1 MFSIAALLASLALSA
16 GDRFEV
22 VVAPEA
28 CAAPLTGRLVLVVAK
43 DGEAEPRLLI
53 SPSGPALFGV
63 DLVALAPGAAA
74 VVDDATLGHPRPLAE
89 LPAGDYFVQAVVNV
103 YDEVRRADGRVVW
116 LPMNDG
122 HQEPFQVTPGNLM
135 SDVVKVHLGDGATH
149 RVDVARVVPPVERPA
164 DSEWVQRVSIQS
176 ARLTAFWGR
185 PIAVHAT
192 VLLPRGFADE
202 PTATYPCIYAFGHR
216 VPFNFTTTPPRSG
229 RAAGAI
235 DPATGVESGHDFQL
249 AWRGDD
255 FPRLVAISFEQ
266 QTPYFPD
273 SYSTN
278 SAANGPYED
287 ALLEEVIPEL
297 ERRFRLVPRPWARHV
312 EGASTGGWQALA
324 LQLRHPDHFGGA
336 WVFQPDPVDFRRYLL
351 VDLDRDEN
359 AFEVATG
366 PFTTAE
372 RPFRRTVEG
381 QVVWTMRELSRFE
394 EVLGTRGR
402 SGFQLAGW
410 EAVFGPLDADGY
422 PRPLWDK
429 LTGRID
435 REVVAAMRAN
445 GCDLREFLERN
456 WTTLGPKLAGKLHF
470 SCGDMDDFHLD
481 AALGRLEEFLR
492 AAKEPA
498 SDATFTWGRP
508 RKGHSW
514 HAEPWAAFVRRV
526 DAAMRAAAPPTP
538 PAGAR

>member
-1 MFSIAALLASLALSA
+1 MVPITAWFALLALAA

-28 CAAPLTGRLVLVVAK
+28 SGGAPLTGHLVLVVAK
-43 DGEAEPRLLI
+43 SGEPEPRLLI

-63 DLVALAPGAAA
+63 DLVALEPGATA
-74 VVDDATLGHPRPLAE
+74 VVDDATLGHPLPLAE
-89 LPAGDYFVQAVVNV
+89 LAAGDYFVQALVNV
-103 YDEVRRADGRVVW
+103 YEEVKRADGRVLW

-122 HQEPFQVTPGNLM
+122 HQEPFQVSPGNLV
-135 SDVVKVHLGDGATH
+135 SDVQKVRLGDGATH
-149 RVDVARVVPPVERPA
+149 RVEVARVLPPIERPA
-164 DSEWVQRVSIQS
+164 DSEWVKRVSIPS
-176 ARLTAFWGR
+176 AKLTEFWGR
-185 PIAVHAT
+185 PIAIHAT
-192 VLLPRGFADE
+192 VLLPKGFADD
-202 PTATYPCIYAFGHR
+202 PAATFPCLYAFGHR

-229 RAAGAI
+229 TPGAI
-235 DPATGVESGHDFQL
+235 NPVSGTESGHDFHL
-249 AWRGDD
+249 AWLSDD

-266 QTPYFPD
+266 QTPFFPD

-278 SAANGPYED
+278 SAANGPYGD

-297 ERRFRLVPRPWARHV
+297 ERRFRLVAQPWARHV

-324 LQLRHPDHFGGA
+324 LQLRHPDLFGGA
-336 WVFQPDPVDFRRYLL
+336 WVLQPDPVDFRRYLL
-351 VDLDRDEN
+351 VDLERDLN

-402 SGFQLAGW
+402 SGYQLAGW

-429 LTGRID
+429 LTGTID
-435 REVVAAMRAN
+435 RETLAAMRAN
-445 GCDLREFLERN
+445 DCDLREFLERN
-456 WTTLGPKLAGKLHF
+456 WAKLGPKLAGKLHF
-470 SCGDMDDFHLD
+470 ACGDMDDFHLD
-481 AALGRLEEFLR
+481 AALGRLEEFLKN
-492 AAKEPA
+492 AKEPP

-514 HAEPWAAFVRRV
+514 HAEPWADFVRRV
-526 DAAMRAAAPPTP
+526 AADMRRAAAVTP